1 MKAYY
6 IHWSY
11 PTTADDSL
19 YYGGDNDDKLFHH
32 KENAEKRA
40 KELIDYYAGKQQ
52 RLNELFAKHM
62 AHETTPEEDQEYYE
76 LMCYCDTPNGYT
88 ICERDITFEDEE

>member
-19 YYGGDNDDKLFHH
+19 YYDGDDDYRLFHH
-32 KENAEKRA
+32 KENAEKIA
-40 KELIDYYAGKQQ
+40 KESVEHYVEKQK
-52 RLNELFAKHM
+52 RLGELFAKHM
-62 AHETTPEEDQEYYE
+62 AHETTPEEDKEYYD
-76 LMCYCDTPNGYT
+76 LIMYSNTPNGYT
-88 ICERDITFEDEE
+88 ICERDIVFEDEL

>member
-19 YYGGDNDDKLFHH
+19 YYGGDDDYRLFHH
-32 KENAEKRA
+32 KENAEKIA
-40 KELIDYYAGKQQ
+40 KESVEHYVEKQK
-52 RLNELFAKHM
+52 LLGELFAKHM
-62 AHETTPEEDQEYYE
+62 AHETTPEEDEEYYE
-76 LMCYCDTPNGYT
+76 LICYGDTPNGYT
-88 ICERDITFEDEE
+88 ICERDIKFEDEE